1 MGHPWPLFHIFRL
14 FKQQINV
21 KNCPSSIRCWNWTH
35 ALLNMSL
42 LPLPLDQGSRPL
54 QRTLIIFD
62 KDQDYLNFRWIVCV
76 SVGRVIASNPEV
88 SSLNP
93 VIGKTLYRT
102 SIFCSLLK
110 REKGRKKR
118 PGLGNF
124 GKKFHRF
131 VLFGKLHWMCICKLC
146 LLSNI
151 FMM

>member
-21 KNCPSSIRCWNWTH
+21 KNCPSSIRCWTWTH

-76 SVGRVIASNPEV
+76 SVAEWLLPTQRSAVWIQ
-88 SSLNP
+88 SSA
-93 VIGKTLYRT
+93 KLYT
-102 SIFCSLLK
+102 EHLFSVHCWK
-110 REKGRKKR
+110 
-118 PGLGNF
+118 
-124 GKKFHRF
+124 GKKEGKRDLDWAILEKSFTD
-131 VLFGKLHWMCICKLC
+131 LFFLASCIECASANYVC
-146 LLSNI
+146 
-151 FMM
+151 